1 MHQFKYMLEY
11 FVKMLISSPPH
22 EKCVVHC
29 SAGIGRTGTT
39 IALAHCIMNMSA
51 LRNAGE
57 QPKCSVFS
65 TVRRMREQRNGL
77 VQMPEQYVFIYQFL
91 AYYLGVLNFS

>member
-1 MHQFKYMLEY
+1 MLVE
-11 FVKMLISSPPH
+11 SPAH

-39 IALAHCIMNMSA
+39 IALAHCIMNMCA

-57 QPKCSVFS
+57 QAPKCSVFS
-65 TVRRMREQRNGL
+65 TVRRMREQRYHL
-77 VQMPEQYVFIYQFL
+77 VQMPEQYVFVYQFL
-91 AYYLGVLNFS
+91 AYYLGLLDFA